1 MRWLSIDHGTKNI
14 GLAFCDESEILATP
28 FEVWPSQGEATLARI
43 ARLARDE
50 GAQALLVGLP
60 RHKDGTESAT
70 APLARAFGE
79 ALRDLT
85 GLPLL
90 FWDEHLTSMEAERL
104 LAQRG
109 VKPKDRKAK
118 LDAAAAAVLL
128 EDLMETRRSRRI
140 TPALFGDYGSPAG
153 PKDG

>member
-1 MRWLSIDHGTKNI
+1 MRWLAIDHGTKNI
-14 GLAFCDESEILATP
+14 GLAFSDELEILASP
-28 FEVWPSQGEATLARI
+28 FEVWPNQGDATLAKL
-43 ARLARDE
+43 ARLAREE

-60 RHKDGTESAT
+60 RHKDGQESAT

-79 ALRDLT
+79 SLGALT

-109 VKPKDRKAK
+109 VKPRDRKAR
-118 LDAAAAAVLL
+118 LDAAAAAVML
-128 EDLMETRRSRRI
+128 EDLMETRRTRRI
-140 TPALFGDYGSPAG
+140 PAG
-153 PKDG
+153 QFGG

>member
-1 MRWLSIDHGTKNI
+1 MRWLAIDHGTKNI
-14 GLAFCDESEILATP
+14 GLAFSDEMEILATP
-28 FEVWPSQGEATLARI
+28 FEVHPNQGEATLMKIARI
-43 ARLARDE
+43 ARDE

-60 RHKDGTESAT
+60 LHKDGQESAT

-79 ALRDLT
+79 SLKERT

-90 FWDEHLTSMEAERL
+90 FWNEHLTSAEAERL

-118 LDAAAAAVLL
+118 LDAAAAAVML
-128 EDLMETRRSRRI
+128 EDLMETRRSRKI
-140 TPALFGDYGSPAG
+140 PADRFGI
-153 PKDG
+153 

>member
-1 MRWLSIDHGTKNI
+1 MRWLAIDHGTKNI
-14 GLAFCDESEILATP
+14 GLAFSDELEILASP
-28 FEVWPSQGEATLARI
+28 FEVWPNQGEASLARI
-43 ARLARDE
+43 ARLAKDE

-60 RHKDGTESAT
+60 RHKDGQESAT

-79 ALRDLT
+79 ALRALT

-109 VKPKDRKAK
+109 VKARDRKAR
-118 LDAAAAAVLL
+118 LDAAAAAVML
-128 EDLMETRRSRRI
+128 EDLMETRKTRRI
-140 TPALFGDYGSPAG
+140 PPRQFGS
-153 PKDG
+153 